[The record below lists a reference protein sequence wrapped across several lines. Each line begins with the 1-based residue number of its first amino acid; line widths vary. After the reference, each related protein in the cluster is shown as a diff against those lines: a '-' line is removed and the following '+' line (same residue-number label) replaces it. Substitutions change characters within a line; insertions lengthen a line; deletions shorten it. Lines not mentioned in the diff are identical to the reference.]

1 MSWVE
6 DDPNLDALIGFWDF
20 VTGAEKDDT
29 GLADGVAQNGETF
42 GDAEISDGK
51 LLLDGKKDYFT
62 TSGDDRP
69 FDIDEGTVRV
79 VFAQG
84 NQPNRSANILL
95 NRGEF
100 NDKSPET
107 YFAIGVTGDGRIEVT
122 HRTGDAEVCLRTSA
136 CLFDEGDLV
145 EVTYGW
151 SADTGGALVFRNLT
165 TGASETLTFD
175 TKGLSFATDDD
186 DGENF
191 TFGAREVNENA
202 NSKFFSGEI
211 ESVAV
216 YNRNI
221 IPGTERDGI
230 VSGTSGDDLI
240 DLGYTG
246 DPDGDR
252 IDNEDAILPGQAP
265 NDDIVLAG
273 AGDDIVRAGEAD
285 DTVFGG
291 SGNDV
296 LDGESGDDL
305 IFGNSGHDTLIG
317 GEGHDRLLG
326 GLGDDTLD
334 GGEGD
339 DFLWGN
345 PGNDT
350 LSGGDGDDTLIG
362 GFGDDTLDGGA
373 GNDTLLGGIPFD
385 SELGLVG
392 GHDTINGGDDRD
404 YISNV
409 SAGDIVDGGGGGDDF
424 DTLDLRGSAKGGTA
438 TITFTSADKED
449 GFVSYFD
456 RHGNDAGTLV
466 FTEIEKIIPICFT
479 PGTLIATP
487 EGQRPV
493 ETLQTGDQVLTRDN
507 GIQEIRW
514 IGNKGMTGEELRK
527 NTHLHPVRIAKG
539 ALGADLPERDMWL
552 SPNHRVLVA
561 NDRTALYFE
570 EREVLVAAKHLT
582 ALEGIDIVHPRWVNY
597 IHIMFDRHEVILSN
611 GSWTESFQPGDY
623 SLKGIGNAQRLEI
636 QTLFPEL
643 TSQAGLASYQAARRS
658 LKSYEARLLA
668 KG

>member
-1 MSWVE
+1 MSWLD

-29 GLADGVAQNGETF
+29 GLADGIAQNGEVF
-42 GDAEISDGK
+42 GDAQVSDGR
-51 LLLDGKKDYFT
+51 LFLDGKKDYFT

-79 VFAQG
+79 VFVQG

-100 NDKSPET
+100 NDKAPET

-122 HRTGDAEVCLRTSA
+122 HRSGDAEVTLRTSA
-136 CLFDEGDLV
+136 ELFDEGDLV

-151 SADTGGALVFRNLT
+151 SGETGGTLIVRNLT
-165 TGASETLTFD
+165 TGASETQTFE
-175 TKGLSFATDDD
+175 TTGLSFATDDD

-202 NSKFFSGEI
+202 NSKYFSGEI

-216 YNRNI
+216 YNRDI
-221 IPGTERDGI
+221 ISHPERDGI

-240 DLGYTG
+240 DLNYTG

-265 NDDIVLAG
+265 NDDIVVAG
-273 AGDDIVRAGEAD
+273 AGDDIVRAGAAD

-291 SGNDV
+291 SGND
-296 LDGESGDDL
+296 LLEGESGDDL
-305 IFGNSGHDTLIG
+305 MFGNTGDDTLVG

-334 GGEGD
+334 GGDGD

-345 PGNDT
+345 PGDDT

-362 GFGDDTLDGGA
+362 GLGDDTLEGGA

-392 GHDTINGGDDRD
+392 GRDTISGGDDRD

-409 SAGDIVDGGGGGDDF
+409 SAGDIVDGGEGGDDF

-438 TITFTSADKED
+438 TITYTSADKED

-456 RHGNDAGTLV
+456 KQGNDAGTLV

-493 ETLQTGDQVLTRDN
+493 ETLQPGDHVLTRDN

-514 IGNKGMTGEELRK
+514 VGAKGLTGEELRK
-527 NTHLHPVRIAKG
+527 NAHLHPVRIAKG
-539 ALGADLPERDMWL
+539 ALGADLPQRDMWL

-582 ALEGIDIVHPRWVNY
+582 ALEGVDIVHPRWATY
-597 IHIMFDRHEVILSN
+597 IHIMFDQHEVILSN

-623 SLKGIGNAQRLEI
+623 SLKGIGNAQRLELHA
-636 QTLFPEL
+636 LFPEL
-643 TSQAGLASYQAARRS
+643 KSAAGLASYQAARRS
-658 LKSYEARLLA
+658 LKRYEAKLLTRN
-668 KG
+668 